1 MFKSK
6 KVLTLAIVMVLALS
20 LVVTGCSND
29 VKDEEA
35 NSGNEKAAT
44 EKSGEK
50 AEIDIFQFK
59 VEIAKELEEAAK
71 AYEEEN
77 PNVKINIQTVG
88 GGDDYG
94 AALKA
99 AFQSGNEPDI
109 FNVGGPQDIKDWMDK
124 LEDLSD
130 QPWVD
135 KALEGVLSGATVD
148 DKVYALPFNLEGYG
162 FVYNTE
168 IFKAAGIDAEKIV
181 DFKSLEEAVKTLD
194 KKIKDGELEEE
205 FPLLES
211 VFEFPAKETW
221 ITGLHTSNVALGQE
235 FDSSI
240 DAFNAEEVE
249 FKYGDSLKKI
259 IDLQADYSM
268 HRDDK
273 PKLNAVDYTTQAEEG
288 IAIERVAIIQQ
299 GNWVYGLVEGV
310 DEEVAEK
317 LDILPIPL
325 EGGKEDSIP
334 VGVPMHWVVN
344 KDSDDTVKDAAKDF
358 LNWLYTSEKGK
369 DYVVNEFHFIPPLTG
384 YEDLEVE
391 DSLGRAV
398 SRYAE
403 AGKTTPWVFMGYPTA
418 WGMEGLGNN
427 IQKYLSGEFTWEQVI
442 SESQAQWKEMR

>member
-20 LVVTGCSND
+20 LAVTGCSND
-29 VKDEEA
+29 AKDEEA
-35 NSGNEKAAT
+35 KGGNEGTTT

-99 AFQSGNEPDI
+99 AFQSGSEPDI

-240 DAFNAEEVE
+240 EAFNAEEVE

-273 PKLNAVDYTTQAEEG
+273 QKLNAVDYTTQAEEG

-344 KDSDDTVKDAAKDF
+344 KDSDDAVKDAAKDF